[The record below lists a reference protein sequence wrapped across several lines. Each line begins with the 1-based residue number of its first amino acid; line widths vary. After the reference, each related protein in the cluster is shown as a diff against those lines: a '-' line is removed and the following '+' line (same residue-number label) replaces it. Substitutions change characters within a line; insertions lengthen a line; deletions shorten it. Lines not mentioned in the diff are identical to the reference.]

1 MIALPATVRPYLADD
16 EVAAIDL
23 WQRTWQVAYPAIDFS
38 NRRDWWRQRW
48 RDELVPQATIMIAE
62 ADGRMVGFVTVDS
75 KTGYLDQI
83 VVDPRAWGTDVGTL
97 LLAEAQRL
105 SPQGLDLHVN
115 HDNMRAIR
123 FYEKQGFTISGQDVN
138 PRSGAP
144 VHKMSWRP

>member
-1 MIALPATVRPYLADD
+1 VIALPATIRPYLADD
-16 EVAAIDL
+16 EIAAIDL

-38 NRRDWWRQRW
+38 TRRDWWRQRW
-48 RDELVPQATIMIAE
+48 RDELVPQAAIMIAE
-62 ADGRMVGFVTVDS
+62 AGGQMVGFVTVDS

-83 VVDPRAWGTDVGTL
+83 VVDPRAWGMEVGTL

-115 HDNMRAIR
+115 QDNMRAIR

-138 PRSGAP
+138 PRSGAL